1 MKIIALKGHGNS
13 GKTSTLLEL
22 YNLFNS
28 NPNYIVSCAKQKI
41 RNTTD
46 FFAKFTNPI
55 TKNQIAIYSEG
66 DIPDCTNRAIT
77 TFNDLQTNDILVLAC
92 RTKGEVLKIL
102 EPYNPIYIRKSTTYY
117 DKKVQKFLNHSDA
130 KIIELE
136 IQKLG
141 F

>member
-28 NPNYIVSCAKQKI
+28 DPNYIVSCDKQKI

-46 FFAKFTNPI
+46 FFTKFTNPI

-66 DIPDCTNRAIT
+66 DIPDCTNQAIT

-117 DKKVQKFLNHSDA
+117 DKKVPKSFRC
-130 KIIELE
+130 
-136 IQKLG
+136 
-141 F
+141 